1 MTGTHAPPAA
11 EGLARRRTQMGDS
24 IRGWGV
30 IPGAVSEVS
39 DRHWLL
45 LSGAPSADFN
55 IALVQT
61 PDPAVLDHVV
71 ARVQQIGAPALV
83 CLTGDARDDAM
94 PEGWQPVGTMPFMAA
109 DLEQV
114 PLATDPRVRLAG
126 PDDVDVT
133 TRLLADA
140 YGMPEEIARL
150 AVEPVVTGASKAGR
164 SDMRFWLVEDG
175 TPVSAVLD
183 ARSGDAV
190 TLWCMS
196 TPQRFARRGYA
207 RALLAHVLHV
217 ARAEGAAIGL
227 LGATP
232 AGKPLYDATG
242 WRTLEQWRLF
252 VRGESVQ
259 FV

>member
-45 LSGAPSADFN
+45 L
-55 IALVQT
+55 
-61 PDPAVLDHVV
+61 
-71 ARVQQIGAPALV
+71 
-83 CLTGDARDDAM
+83 
-94 PEGWQPVGTMPFMAA
+94 
-109 DLEQV
+109 
-114 PLATDPRVRLAG
+114 
-126 PDDVDVT
+126 
-133 TRLLADA
+133 LADA
-140 YGMPEEIARL
+140 YGMPAEIARL
-150 AVEPVVTGASKAGR
+150 AVEPVVTGASKAGH